1 MTACFPGLCYMY
13 SYFIEKLP
21 LPAPIS
27 NFVRKTVPGNI
38 FKELRLTALFIFLLM
53 FGWIRIVMRR
63 HKNNVDLFILYLYNG
78 KLIQKFSQINKI
90 TRINRIKVKN
100 VRQNQQQRTGVK
112 LICFLIFSTTAYRF
126 LNCFSSS
133 RIGYP

>member
-1 MTACFPGLCYMY
+1 
-13 SYFIEKLP
+13 
-21 LPAPIS
+21 
-27 NFVRKTVPGNI
+27 
-38 FKELRLTALFIFLLM
+38 M

-112 LICFLIFSTTAYRF
+112 LICFLIFSTTAYQF